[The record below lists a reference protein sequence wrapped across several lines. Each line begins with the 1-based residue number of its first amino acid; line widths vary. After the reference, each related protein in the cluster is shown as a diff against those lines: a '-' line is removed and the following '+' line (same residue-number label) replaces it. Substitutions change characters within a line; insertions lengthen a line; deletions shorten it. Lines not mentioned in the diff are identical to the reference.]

1 MKLTPHL
8 LPPDSTFTAC
18 QGLHLLA
25 PTAARAGHRLLSCT
39 AVRLACNPARACAGL
54 SLLLFPQA
62 GAFRIHDSTGED
74 DSCSWQEHAAWS
86 CAAGVTTFAASSDGG
101 HCCVGWAGKEIAIYD
116 VATHQAVHVAKP
128 PPKDWLGMYVRIV
141 CASAA
146 FVPGATVAGSQV
158 LVGGDHAVRLFD
170 FRAQRRAVRLMALGD
185 KGVVTA
191 VAAHTDGA
199 TAAAGNARG
208 QMLQFDLGTGK
219 CLGAFKGCTGAVK
232 AMAMH
237 PSLPLVVATG
247 LDRHM
252 RVYSTTNR
260 SLLAAVYVKQACTG
274 VAFCPHGGGD
284 GGWASR
290 ALPPPPPLPLP
301 ADAGEEGHRD
311 ALGGGD
317 DTGGK
322 ARKRKDKRTT
332 AMIETMSRGAARML
346 AGDAQP
352 PARRVK
358 KLKAAKPQDMQ
369 LGITYDDE

>member
-1 MKLTPHL
+1 
-8 LPPDSTFTAC
+8 
-18 QGLHLLA
+18 
-25 PTAARAGHRLLSCT
+25 
-39 AVRLACNPARACAGL
+39 
-54 SLLLFPQA
+54 
-62 GAFRIHDSTGED
+62 
-74 DSCSWQEHAAWS
+74 
-86 CAAGVTTFAASSDGG
+86 VTTFAASSEGG

-116 VATHQAVHVAKP
+116 VATHQAVHIAKP

-141 CASAA
+141 CASSA
-146 FVPGATVAGSQV
+146 FVAGATVAGTQV
-158 LVGGDHAVRLFD
+158 LVGGDHTLRLFD

-208 QMLQFDLGTGK
+208 QMLHFDLGTGK

-247 LDRHM
+247 LDRHV
-252 RVYSTTNR
+252 RVYSTANR
-260 SLLAAVYVKQACTG
+260 SMLAAVYVKQACTG
-274 VAFCPHGGGD
+274 VAFCPHGD

-290 ALPPPPPLPLP
+290 ALPPPPPLPLHV
-301 ADAGEEGHRD
+301 DAGEEAHRD
-311 ALGGGD
+311 TPGNAD
-317 DTGGK
+317 AGGK
-322 ARKRKDKRTT
+322 PRKRKDKRTT
-332 AMIETMSRGAARML
+332 AMLETMSRGAARML
-346 AGDAQP
+346 AGDTQP

-358 KLKAAKPQDMQ
+358 KLRAAKPQDMQ